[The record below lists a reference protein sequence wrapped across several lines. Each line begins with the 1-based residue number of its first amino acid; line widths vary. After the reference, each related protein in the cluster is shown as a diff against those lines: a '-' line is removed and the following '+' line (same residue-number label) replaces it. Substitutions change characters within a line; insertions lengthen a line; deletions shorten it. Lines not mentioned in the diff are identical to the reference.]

1 MLDGGYMRK
10 RNLLFFNCLFLCGFL
25 LMSLGVSFSETARPA
40 IDKAI
45 FEQIPLFTDA
55 IAIIKKYY
63 VRDIGA
69 QELIYGALKGML
81 SELDPYSE
89 FLPPKKFEDMKSE
102 TEGEFGGV
110 GLVVSMRD
118 KQLTVVSPM
127 EGTPAERAGVKAGDV
142 IVKID
147 DVNVQE
153 LSFSDAVE
161 KMRGKPGSK
170 VVLSIMR
177 AEEEKLLTIPV
188 KRAII
193 EIENVKDALIL
204 EEGIGYVRIVDFGKR
219 TRKMLHEAMGELE
232 TKGVKALILD
242 LRNNPGGLLE
252 SAVEVSNMLVRKG
265 SLIVY
270 TKDRTGEEQ
279 LRFVSNGVRYREFDP
294 LVILVN
300 KGSASGSEIV
310 AGAVKDTEQGVIIG
324 EKTFGKASV
333 QTVIP
338 LRDQSALRLTTAEY
352 YTPSGISIHQKGIEP
367 DYVVEYKNERLK
379 ELMEN
384 IDQPLTE
391 RDEYLYKGE
400 KRKELLFSD
409 SHVQRALKII
419 KEKRQWHVKGE

>member
-1 MLDGGYMRK
+1 MRK